1 MIACKFQQG
10 ENHGQTDWV
19 LRSSTSSAPSGLLK
33 YNLWRMINRTGTPGP
48 DPITI
53 HTLYVM
59 MYYCIF

>member
-1 MIACKFQQG
+1 MDYLI
-10 ENHGQTDWV
+10 QTDWV